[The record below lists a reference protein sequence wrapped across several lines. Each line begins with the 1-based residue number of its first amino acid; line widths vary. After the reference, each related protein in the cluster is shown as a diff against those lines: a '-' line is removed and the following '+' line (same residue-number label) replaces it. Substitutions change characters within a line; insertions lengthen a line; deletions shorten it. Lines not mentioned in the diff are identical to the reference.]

1 MDNYE
6 LDSFSPA
13 NRLSPNRGPP
23 TSIPLLYPN
32 SSHTSHVVPSQWQED
47 HTYIPYS
54 VTDEP
59 DPAFSPVHKLSPN
72 RGPPTSMPLL
82 DSQQSLLVPNRWRG
96 SNHRTPRYKRQV
108 MSFIERLLA
117 LAKLSALPL
126 LASAYLAF
134 CAIAHSRLIALKSF
148 GSYTFTPEHIAT
160 IKAGVTSLS
169 QLVIFAAIYPVYDI
183 VSQLQSEEFFR
194 TLSARGMRGI
204 PLATLDEMSN
214 PNYGSMKSLNEVIS
228 RSSSIYMSSAFV
240 ATLISVAITLV
251 TPATLDVATVL
262 VEKEVVA
269 LAVGAIPAQ
278 SVYNASSPAQG
289 LLGFQATEN
298 AAFAASVLW
307 SEMELGANYSFSA
320 VTSDAEFA
328 AYIVPSP
335 IDLPTT
341 ASAHWMTDVIGINP
355 SCAWASTNITT
366 PIQLQ
371 GNQSDP
377 LDASAGVYLENLD
390 LDVTITGIIDDL
402 SALNIGVV
410 DPYYAVFNHS
420 TQAPPTDG
428 STVFTISQCVT
439 GCDNLTLF
447 DPVVLNLT
455 NIPTFT
461 LDKNATELEQAETWN
476 VAFLACRPN
485 AVIQTREVI
494 SNGTGFLEVLPVQNG
509 KHYSPQ
515 GNLHPT
521 QSPAMLSFALSGI
534 SLYAGPTNLSI
545 SSAGSFTT
553 VQADFLFGQEQVDA
567 LPPVGYTGPPMSV
580 TILPTDILTPKFATL
595 LQSASKSYLAGYLG
609 TAYVPAKLFS
619 SQVVFVSSMPFIIA
633 STVMFG
639 MLFILMVIMHFR
651 RDGKS
656 FNLVS
661 VSAALHGSNLPNY
674 FSRMGKSRV
683 FVVDGDHRVVL
694 QKGEDGMSVL
704 QIVNNS
710 GGTDK

>member
-1 MDNYE
+1 MN
-6 LDSFSPA
+6 
-13 NRLSPNRGPP
+13 
-23 TSIPLLYPN
+23 
-32 SSHTSHVVPSQWQED
+32 
-47 HTYIPYS
+47 
-54 VTDEP
+54 
-59 DPAFSPVHKLSPN
+59 
-72 RGPPTSMPLL
+72 
-82 DSQQSLLVPNRWRG
+82 
-96 SNHRTPRYKRQV
+96 
-108 MSFIERLLA
+108 
-117 LAKLSALPL
+117 
-126 LASAYLAF
+126 
-134 CAIAHSRLIALKSF
+134 
-148 GSYTFTPEHIAT
+148 
-160 IKAGVTSLS
+160 
-169 QLVIFAAIYPVYDI
+169 
-183 VSQLQSEEFFR
+183 
-194 TLSARGMRGI
+194 
-204 PLATLDEMSN
+204 
-214 PNYGSMKSLNEVIS
+214 
-228 RSSSIYMSSAFV
+228 
-240 ATLISVAITLV
+240 
-251 TPATLDVATVL
+251 
-262 VEKEVVA
+262 
-269 LAVGAIPAQ
+269 
-278 SVYNASSPAQG
+278 
-289 LLGFQATEN
+289 
-298 AAFAASVLW
+298 
-307 SEMELGANYSFSA
+307 
-320 VTSDAEFA
+320 
-328 AYIVPSP
+328 
-335 IDLPTT
+335 
-341 ASAHWMTDVIGINP
+341 
-355 SCAWASTNITT
+355 
-366 PIQLQ
+366 
-371 GNQSDP
+371 
-377 LDASAGVYLENLD
+377 
-390 LDVTITGIIDDL
+390 
-402 SALNIGVV
+402 
-410 DPYYAVFNHS
+410 PYYAVFNHS

-428 STVFTISQCVT
+428 STVFVISQCVT

-461 LDKNATELEQAETWN
+461 LDKNATESEQAETWD

-485 AVIQTREVI
+485 AAIQTREVI

-515 GNLHPT
+515 GNLHPA

-567 LPPVGYTGPPMSV
+567 LPSVGYTGPPMSV
-580 TILPTDILTPKFATL
+580 TILPIDILTPKFATL
-595 LQSASKSYLAGYLG
+595 LQSASKCTQTEYDFKSYFLMLFAAYLAGYLG